1 MAYET
6 ILLEKDADDA
16 FAILT
21 LNRPDKLNA
30 IDKTVIHEIVHAV
43 KACSVD
49 PAINALVIRGA
60 GRSFSAGYD
69 LQGGDFDVD
78 IEFWRDDMT
87 ENAEAWLE
95 IYRAPIPVLA
105 SVHGYALAGVLNEG
119 NLRDAGAPKD
129 HHQEQRFGLPE
140 HPPQQHVSPLRARR

>member
-49 PAINALVIRGA
+49 PAINALVIPA
-60 GRSFSAGYD
+60 GRAVPS
-69 LQGGDFDVD
+69 
-78 IEFWRDDMT
+78 R
-87 ENAEAWLE
+87 
-95 IYRAPIPVLA
+95 RATTCKVET
-105 SVHGYALAGVLNEG
+105 ST
-119 NLRDAGAPKD
+119 
-129 HHQEQRFGLPE
+129 
-140 HPPQQHVSPLRARR
+140 

>member
-60 GRSFSAGYD
+60 GRSFSAGT
-69 LQGGDFDVD
+69 
-78 IEFWRDDMT
+78 ICK
-87 ENAEAWLE
+87 AET
-95 IYRAPIPVLA
+95 
-105 SVHGYALAGVLNEG
+105 STSTSSS
-119 NLRDAGAPKD
+119 GATT
-129 HHQEQRFGLPE
+129 
-140 HPPQQHVSPLRARR
+140 